1 LHNEVET
8 IENRR
13 AKLEELLPEARIAVA
28 HGQMPERELERV
40 MRDFIAQRYNLLLC
54 STIIETGIDV
64 PTANTIVM
72 SRADKFGLAQ
82 LHQLRGRVGPIGGVA
97 GDQQSALFGQ
107 ACFKA
112 GMVKNT
118 YGTGCF
124 MLMHTGGNFQTSH
137 NGLITTSAA
146 QTAPTPEFAIE
157 GSVFVCEPNRAT
169 ALVKCA
175 QEAIKSGVFARPVVG
190 SACDEAGY
198 KPSII
203 RHPAHAGTAPCP
215 PLHAQ
220 RTRIH
225 TLAGKRVPNPK
236 LYNPRHPER
245 TLLYQTIAEHFETWF
260 ELASAGQFDGQGD
273 HHSPRPYVRQAF
285 RKYLECGIFAHGF
298 ARAWCDDCGHDYFV
312 AYSCKGRGV
321 CPSCNTRRMV
331 ETAAHLCDH
340 VFPRLPVRQWVL
352 SVPKRLRYFMQR
364 DGAVLN
370 MVLRIF
376 LRVISQSLQTH
387 SPGAA
392 NVDKA
397 AKHIGAVAFI
407 HRFGSSLNAHVHFH
421 VCVVDGV
428 FEEIP
433 VAVVGQTDVQSSPP
447 GIVFHPASAID
458 ETAVAQVQTDLRR
471 RILRA
476 FVGRGLIEKADAKEM
491 LAYQHSGF
499 SVDAGVCIEADDRA
513 ALERL
518 LRYCARP
525 PFAMERLRK
534 EGAALVYRCAKQRSE
549 PTSDKRGAKVDELHL
564 TALELI
570 DRIAALVPPPR
581 THRHRYFGVLAPN
594 SPLRSAV
601 TAMADAQPDAT
612 GDDAHRPAPLGNA
625 ISPTPEPVP
634 TKRPA
639 HYLWAVLIARIY
651 EVFPLLC
658 PLCGGQMRLIA
669 FVTEGRQIR
678 RILDHIGMDSEPPH
692 IAPARGPPLWDDCG
706 DAQMDDGAQTEPDW
720 ATDWDGAAQPV
731 PDFEV
736 DQRINW

>member
-1 LHNEVET
+1 MDLSIRIHRNLRGSRDGVEGCALDGRVVVFGNYQYCHLDHLRFCLELGHQGDDVRYLDARAAFRGFADLQGLDAGSNVDAEV
-8 IENRR
+8 
-13 AKLEELLPEARIAVA
+13 
-28 HGQMPERELERV
+28 
-40 MRDFIAQRYNLLLC
+40 
-54 STIIETGIDV
+54 
-64 PTANTIVM
+64 
-72 SRADKFGLAQ
+72 FGLEDVELFLLGLYDVGQGDVARLVQAQ
-82 LHQLRGRVGPIGGVA
+82 IGRDDGRQAHQ
-97 GDQQSALFGQ
+97 
-107 ACFKA
+107 
-112 GMVKNT
+112 
-118 YGTGCF
+118 
-124 MLMHTGGNFQTSH
+124 
-137 NGLITTSAA
+137 NGL
-146 QTAPTPEFAIE
+146 Q
-157 GSVFVCEPNRAT
+157 AT
-169 ALVKCA
+169 VN
-175 QEAIKSGVFARPVVG
+175 FARDLELSVRG
-190 SACDEAGY
+190 FE
-198 KPSII
+198 
-203 RHPAHAGTAPCP
+203 
-215 PLHAQ
+215 
-220 RTRIH
+220 
-225 TLAGKRVPNPK
+225 LAGKGGLRQIGQRGEHLAGLVAVVVDR
-236 LYNPRHPER
+236 LFAQDD
-245 TLLYQTIAEHFETWF
+245 QTWLFLVDQGLEQLGNGQRLQFSFGFHQDGAWF

-376 LRVISQSLQTH
+376 LRVIAQSLQTH

-397 AKHIGAVAFI
+397 TLHIGAVAFI